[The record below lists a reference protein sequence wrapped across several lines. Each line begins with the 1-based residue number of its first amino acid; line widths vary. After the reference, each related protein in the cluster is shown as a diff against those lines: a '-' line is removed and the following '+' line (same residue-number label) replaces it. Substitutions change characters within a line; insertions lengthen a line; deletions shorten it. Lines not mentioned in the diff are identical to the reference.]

1 MAKVAITVFKKFDP
15 EDVFGCQVK
24 SQSGEVVP
32 PCSTF
37 KVGDRFIVEN
47 IALMPEGFCGWA
59 WRDLY
64 KNISILFFGG
74 DFMEPYYI
82 GDELI
87 EPTITYTSCSDGI
100 RPVIFKLE
108 RIDS

>member
-1 MAKVAITVFKKFDP
+1 MAKVAITVVKKFDP

-24 SQSGEVVP
+24 SQSGDVVP
-32 PCSTF
+32 ACSAF
-37 KVGDRFIVEN
+37 NVGTRFVVDDITQ
-47 IALMPEGFCGWA
+47 MPEGFCGWA

-64 KNISILFFGG
+64 KNVSILYFGG
-74 DFMEPYYI
+74 DFLEPYYI

-87 EPTITYTSCSDGI
+87 QPTITYTSCSDGI

-108 RIDS
+108 RIES